1 MIGNRIRS
9 CKDGYPFPLKTVFP
23 SDWPLWTGPPSLTL
37 DLCVLTP
44 IVVLVGS
51 SGLQL
56 PAVSWSKQILVT
68 WPWPPKKQQ
77 HLQKIMHRKGFHQSK
92 YIFSA
97 FLILVALTMKTLKI
111 FPILK
116 GFFWGGGGFQYTS
129 PISNLMTEDLLRK
142 TYYRIS
148 RNFSESKI

>member
-1 MIGNRIRS
+1 MIGNRICR
-9 CKDGYPFPLKTVFP
+9 CKGGYPFPLSRLFP
-23 SDWPLWTGPPSLTL
+23 SDWPLWTGPLSLTL

-77 HLQKIMHRKGFHQSK
+77 HLPKIMHREGFHQSK
-92 YIFSA
+92 YIFTA
-97 FLILVALTMKTLKI
+97 FLILVAFIMKTLKF

-116 GFFWGGGGFQYTS
+116 GFFLVSIHIYYLKLDDRGTPVLQLLFMQ
-129 PISNLMTEDLLRK
+129 DLLPYK
-142 TYYRIS
+142 QK
-148 RNFSESKI
+148 F